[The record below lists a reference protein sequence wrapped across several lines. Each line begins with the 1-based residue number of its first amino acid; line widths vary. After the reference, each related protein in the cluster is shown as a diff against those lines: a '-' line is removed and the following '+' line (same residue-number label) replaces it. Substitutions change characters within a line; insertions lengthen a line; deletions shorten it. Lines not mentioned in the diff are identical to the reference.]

1 MSFLK
6 KLFGG
11 GDGGAEPPACE
22 EYEGFLIYPE
32 PVAEGKNFR
41 LAARITLETDGEVR
55 EHQLIRADTLESKE
69 AADQAAIAKAKQM
82 IDQMG
87 AHLFDH

>member
-11 GDGGAEPPACE
+11 GEAPPPTGE
-22 EYEGFLIYPE
+22 DYEGFKIYPE
-32 PVAEGKNFR
+32 PAAEGSHYR
-41 LAARITLETDGEVR
+41 LAARITRDVDGEVK
-55 EHQLIRADTLESKE
+55 EHMLIRADTFDGKE

-87 AHLFDH
+87 LRLFD